1 MKKITLLFVCF
12 LAALAC
18 GAADFDEAQLIG
30 KWNVTSATG
39 NWNNCITSI
48 KTIQFGDV
56 KKVRKFSWGDC
67 TYWKPGYLANIDY
80 IAEAD
85 SQNADDSS
93 KEMIFILDFFISN
106 GNKLHITTENE
117 YMINNSIRLVIKEL
131 NDKTMTL
138 KSFDGTAQFV
148 LSKASAAV
156 QTIQSDVANQSSTI
170 YDMQGRPVSNIQS
183 GNIYIKGN
191 NKFIAK

>member
-39 NWNNCITSI
+39 NWNNYITSI
-48 KTIQFGDV
+48 NTIQFGDV
-56 KKVRKFSWGDC
+56 KIVREYSWGDY
-67 TYWKPGYLANIDY
+67 TYWKAGYLANIDF

-85 SQNADDSS
+85 FKDIDDY
-93 KEMIFILDFFISN
+93 KEMTFIYDFFISN
-106 GNKLHITTENE
+106 GNKLHIITDDDLS
-117 YMINNSIRLVIKEL
+117 NNSIRLVIKEL
-131 NDKTMTL
+131 NDETMTL
-138 KSFDGTAQFV
+138 ESFDGTAQFV
-148 LSKASAAV
+148 LSKESAAV
-156 QTIQSDVANQSSTI
+156 QTIQSDVTNQSSTI
-170 YDMQGRPVSNIQS
+170 YDVQGRPVSNIQS